1 MARKIDGSTA
11 LALTGA
17 AVALVAGL
25 SFAGVLVLSHR
36 GEKAPPPP
44 ASQAGL
50 VIDSAGQA
58 VMRTDPTRPLRCFVG
73 GQLVGEMTIA
83 ECAKRNGV
91 ATDALDVGL
100 DQTGALA
107 AAQGAGPNLTPL
119 PPQEAKAAPDV
130 SAEVAPAAVVT
141 PALQGGPAGA
151 CWRFADNQWR
161 KLPADLPLGGCVQV
175 LFAGRCERAGE
186 AAYGRW
192 SQQTLRLVAPG
203 RIEVS
208 ADNHTFRPLA
218 DQSQGCPP
226 A

>member
-1 MARKIDGSTA
+1 MALFQDRSTA
-11 LALTGA
+11 LALAGA
-17 AVALVAGL
+17 GVALVAGL
-25 SFAGVLVLSHR
+25 AVAGTLVLTHR
-36 GEKAPPPP
+36 GEPSAAPP

-50 VIDSAGQA
+50 VIDSAGPG
-58 VMRTDPTRPLRCFVG
+58 VMRTDPAKPLRCFVG

-83 ECAKRNGV
+83 QCARRNGV

-100 DQTGALA
+100 DQSGALA

-119 PPQEAKAAPDV
+119 PPEQARPAPAVVAETPPAAPA
-130 SAEVAPAAVVT
+130 S
-141 PALQGGPAGA
+141 ALQGGPTAA

-161 KLPADLPLGGCVQV
+161 KLPADLALSACVQT

-192 SQQTLRLVAPG
+192 SQQTLRLVPG
-203 RIEVS
+203 RVEIS

>member
-1 MARKIDGSTA
+1 MASTMDRSTA
-11 LALTGA
+11 LALSGA

-25 SFAGVLVLSHR
+25 SIAGFLVLSHR
-36 GEKAPPPP
+36 GEKAAAPP

-58 VMRTDPTRPLRCFVG
+58 VMRTDPAKPLRCFVG
-73 GQLVGEMTIA
+73 GQLVGEMTVA

-107 AAQGAGPNLTPL
+107 AAPGAGPNLTPL
-119 PPQEAKAAPDV
+119 PPQAAKAAPDV
-130 SAEVAPAAVVT
+130 SGEIAPIAAT
-141 PALQGGPAGA
+141 GSALQGGPAGA

-161 KLPADLPLGGCVQV
+161 KLPADAPLGACVQT

-192 SQQTLRLVAPG
+192 GQQTLRLVAPG
-203 RIEVS
+203 RVEIS
-208 ADNHTFRPLA
+208 ADNHTFRPLT

-226 A
+226 V